1 MVVLSLAV
9 RVRQTSSDRFLPG
22 LAGLR
27 SGGVRSVCVCVC
39 AGGELLGIILSL
51 RHIIREEPKSQRSL
65 KNVLNHLMKLLDLKE
80 MVVVVGGGQLTD

>member
-1 MVVLSLAV
+1 M
-9 RVRQTSSDRFLPG
+9 
-22 LAGLR
+22 
-27 SGGVRSVCVCVC
+27 CVCVR
-39 AGGELLGIILSL
+39 GGGLLGIILSL